1 MAAPSERRRVLA
13 RAGRLE
19 YDRVVFFSDAVFAIA
34 ITLLI
39 VDLQVPE
46 VAHVESGRQLRDALP
61 RIGGFA
67 LSFAVIGLFWMGHH
81 RLFRHIKGL
90 NWSLVLL
97 NLLFLGCIAFLPHP
111 TALLSAAGDQVPATI
126 FYAAAG
132 LAEAAVWLYEIRIP
146 RAGPPRHLARGA
158 PLDAAADHPD
168 PGGVPRVDPGRDHPD
183 RPGQVPVAARLG
195 QRVGV
200 RSAGTGRRGAGGHR
214 RARRLSSA
222 PLLRPGSGGGDL
234 GDYSIKQSHCSKG
247 WAGSWRPS
255 RVSDRAWRTSRH
267 GMQISTVNRPW
278 ISLKG
283 PVKVPQKEQCGP
295 TPHPRC

>member
-39 VDLQVPE
+39 FDLQVPE

-90 NWSLVLL
+90 NWLLVLL

-126 FYAAAG
+126 FYAAAIAAAG
-132 LAEAAVWLYEIRIP
+132 LAEAAVWLYAIRI
-146 RAGPPRHLARGA
+146 RELALPGISPAAELGA
-158 PLDAAADHPD
+158 PAKA
-168 PGGVPRVDPGRDHPD
+168 GKQRR
-183 RPGQVPVAARLG
+183 RPG
-195 QRVGV
+195 
-200 RSAGTGRRGAGGHR
+200 
-214 RARRLSSA
+214 
-222 PLLRPGSGGGDL
+222 
-234 GDYSIKQSHCSKG
+234 
-247 WAGSWRPS
+247 
-255 RVSDRAWRTSRH
+255 
-267 GMQISTVNRPW
+267 
-278 ISLKG
+278 
-283 PVKVPQKEQCGP
+283 
-295 TPHPRC
+295 